1 MLNQTFIDF
10 TNSKVEILALN
21 PKKNLKSILDTPA
34 QNTNEKFFLSTTTVR
49 ENKNYKIS
57 EFDYDIDLID

>member
-1 MLNQTFIDF
+1 M
-10 TNSKVEILALN
+10 
-21 PKKNLKSILDTPA
+21 DTPA